1 LSSSFPRATAPIT
14 VEPTFLSDLDFPRVF
29 NGELKMTDSPTLLA
43 DYVKNGSDPAFR
55 ELVTRYLNLVHSAA
69 IRLVGGDAHLAE
81 DVAQTVFV
89 DLARMA
95 GGLSSEVMLGGW
107 LHRHTCYVAAKTMRT
122 ERRRQ
127 SRERQAVAM
136 YSHNDHSE
144 ANLAQLTPFLDD
156 AINRLGAR
164 DRTAIM
170 LRFFEQRDL
179 RSVGEALGSNEDA
192 AQKRVARALE
202 KLRAL
207 LKKRGV
213 ALSVAALG
221 TALSTDAV
229 TAAPAG
235 LAASVC
241 GVALAGAAA
250 GGGAALASLKLMSLA
265 KLKLGLLAAIAIA
278 TVATPLVLQHRSAS
292 KLREEISSLRPQADA
307 TAQLKLENERL
318 SNLLAQASDAQSRSN
333 QQLRELLGLRSA
345 AGKLREEQQRLE
357 ELRAALAASQGA
369 QVPISATNPAGQ
381 PAYPK
386 ESWAFVGRATPEAA
400 LQSLFW
406 AKSQGDLTTIQAG
419 YTPAT
424 WAVIQDYFKE
434 HPDEYR
440 GEADLGVVSSN
451 SMRNITAFYIKRK
464 EQLSQKEVSLEL
476 VQEGGLYARL
486 AKEGK
491 PYFAPMYMTNIQGE
505 WKLGSPGD

>member
-1 LSSSFPRATAPIT
+1 MK
-14 VEPTFLSDLDFPRVF
+14 FLSDFALPRVF
-29 NGELKMTDSPTLLA
+29 NGELKMTDSQRLLT
-43 DYVKNGSDPAFR
+43 DYVRNGSEPAFR
-55 ELVTRYLNLVHSAA
+55 ELVARYINLVHSAA
-69 IRLVGGDAHLAE
+69 VRLVAGDVHLAE

-95 GGLSSEVMLGGW
+95 GSLSSEVMLGGW

-136 YSHNDHSE
+136 NSLNDHSD

-179 RSVGEALGSNEDA
+179 RSVGQALGSNEDA

-213 ALSVAALG
+213 TLSVAALG
-221 TALSTDAV
+221 AALTAEAV
-229 TAAPAG
+229 SAAPAG
-235 LAASVC
+235 LVASVC
-241 GVALAGAAA
+241 GVALASAAA
-250 GGGAALASLKLMSLA
+250 GGGTAVTLLKLMTLT
-265 KLKLGLLAAIAIA
+265 KLKVGVISALVLAG
-278 TVATPLVLQHRSAS
+278 VATPLLIQHQSAN
-292 KLREEISSLRPQADA
+292 KLREQFAFLRQQADA

-318 SNLLAQASDAQSRSN
+318 ANLLAQASDVQSRSN
-333 QQLRELLGLRSA
+333 DQLRELQRLRSSR
-345 AGKLREEQQRLE
+345 GKLREEKQRLE
-357 ELRAALAASQGA
+357 KLRPALAAGQDA
-369 QVPISATNPAGQ
+369 QVQNSATNSTIQ
-381 PAYPK
+381 PDLPK

-406 AKSQGDLTTIQAG
+406 AKTRGDLRTIQAG

-424 WAVIQDYFKE
+424 WEVIQDYFKE

-440 GEADLGVVSSN
+440 GEADLGVVDSN
-451 SMRNITAFYIKRK
+451 SMRNIRAFYIKRK
-464 EQLSQKEVSLEL
+464 EQLSEKEVSLEV
-476 VQEGGLYARL
+476 VQEGGIYARL

-491 PYFAPMYMTNIQGE
+491 PYVAPMYMTNIHGE

>member
-1 LSSSFPRATAPIT
+1 
-14 VEPTFLSDLDFPRVF
+14 VKFLSDFALPRVF
-29 NGELKMTDSPTLLA
+29 NGELKMTDSQKLLA
-43 DYVKNGSDPAFR
+43 DYVKNGSEPAFR
-55 ELVTRYLNLVHSAA
+55 ELVARYLNLVHSAA
-69 IRLVGGDAHLAE
+69 IRLAGGDAHLAE

-107 LHRHTCYVAAKTMRT
+107 LHRHTCYVAAKTMRA

-136 YSHNDHSE
+136 SSLNDHSE

-179 RSVGEALGSNEDA
+179 RSVGQALGSNEDA

-221 TALSTDAV
+221 TALNSEAV
-229 TAAPAG
+229 AAAPAG
-235 LAASVC
+235 LAASIC
-241 GVALAGAAA
+241 GVALASAAS
-250 GGGAALASLKLMSLA
+250 GGGAALILLKLMSLT
-265 KLKLGLLAAIAIA
+265 KLKVGVLSALLLAG
-278 TVATPLVLQHRSAS
+278 VATPLVIQYQSEN
-292 KLREEISSLRPQADA
+292 KLREQLASFRQQADA
-307 TAQLKLENERL
+307 AAQLKLENERL
-318 SNLLAQASDAQSRSN
+318 SNLLAQAGDAQARSN
-333 QQLRELLGLRSA
+333 GQSRELQRLRRDA
-345 AGKLREEQQRLE
+345 AKLREEKHKLE
-357 ELRAALAASQGA
+357 VSRAALAAGQNA
-369 QVPISATNPAGQ
+369 QVANSATNLSGQ
-381 PAYPK
+381 ATYPR
-386 ESWAFVGRATPEAA
+386 ESWTFAGRATPEAA

-406 AKSQGDLTTIQAG
+406 AQSQGDLKTIQAS
-419 YTPAT
+419 YTPTT
-424 WAVIQDYFKE
+424 WEVIQDYFE
-434 HPDEYR
+434 QHPDEYR
-440 GEADLGVVSSN
+440 GQADLGVVNSN
-451 SMRNITAFYIKRK
+451 SVRNITAFYIKRK
-464 EQLSQKEVSLEL
+464 EQLSEDEVSLEV
-476 VQEGGLYARL
+476 VQEGGIYARL

-491 PYFAPMYMTNIQGE
+491 PYVGAMYMKKIEGE
-505 WKLGSPGD
+505 WKLGAPGE

>member
-1 LSSSFPRATAPIT
+1 MVVVSRCTPCESSVNHSWRRTWLNLSSSFPRATAPIT

-107 LHRHTCYVAAKTMRT
+107 LHRHTCYVAAKTMRA

-136 YSHNDHSE
+136 SSLNDHSE

-179 RSVGEALGSNEDA
+179 RSVGQALGSNEDA

-213 ALSVAALG
+213 TLSVAALG
-221 TALSTDAV
+221 AALTAEAV
-229 TAAPAG
+229 SAAPAG
-235 LAASVC
+235 LAATIC
-241 GVALAGAAA
+241 GVALASAAS
-250 GGGAALASLKLMSLA
+250 GGGTAVTLLKLMTLT
-265 KLKLGLLAAIAIA
+265 KLKVGVISALVLAG
-278 TVATPLVLQHRSAS
+278 VATQ
-292 KLREEISSLRPQADA
+292 I
-307 TAQLKLENERL
+307 
-318 SNLLAQASDAQSRSN
+318 
-333 QQLRELLGLRSA
+333 
-345 AGKLREEQQRLE
+345 
-357 ELRAALAASQGA
+357 
-369 QVPISATNPAGQ
+369 
-381 PAYPK
+381 
-386 ESWAFVGRATPEAA
+386 GRAH
-400 LQSLFW
+400 
-406 AKSQGDLTTIQAG
+406 
-419 YTPAT
+419 
-424 WAVIQDYFKE
+424 V
-434 HPDEYR
+434 
-440 GEADLGVVSSN
+440 
-451 SMRNITAFYIKRK
+451 
-464 EQLSQKEVSLEL
+464 
-476 VQEGGLYARL
+476 
-486 AKEGK
+486 
-491 PYFAPMYMTNIQGE
+491 
-505 WKLGSPGD
+505 